1 MSPPGRTPTRP
12 SANIRHYPP
21 PRVRHIHPKL
31 SKHNRQRAK
40 LRQISTNRI
49 TPINPPIEGSRENVE
64 TMGCG
69 VLQKR

>member
-1 MSPPGRTPTRP
+1 MSPPGRTLTRP
-12 SANIRHYPP
+12 NVESKLSPP
-21 PRVRHIHPKL
+21 PRVRHIHTKL

-49 TPINPPIEGSRENVE
+49 IPLIEGSSKNVE

>member
-1 MSPPGRTPTRP
+1 MSPPGRTLTRP
-12 SANIRHYPP
+12 NAHIKLSSP
-21 PRVRHIHPKL
+21 PRVRHIHTKL
-31 SKHNRQRAK
+31 CKHNSQRAK

-49 TPINPPIEGSRENVE
+49 TPINPLIEGSRENVE